1 MSATNNKTDSN
12 TNKNNNRSNKPEI
25 QRYSVAKGKYSSKLN
40 NDRPTSGNSKNF
52 NSYYNNNNNNNQY
65 YYNEPSYYDN
75 DYQQKPQRKP
85 PKKKPIE
92 PEVKIDGASS
102 NIKDATS
109 SSETETDL
117 DKRIESMTFENQKLT
132 EQKTSETRAG
142 LIFLNNKESQDD
154 TNEIDSSPRQF
165 YNQTRK
171 QQQNKKPIRSNQPQS
186 ITQSLRG
193 LTNVTRTLY
202 DPNAPTPKTPPIQQ
216 LTTVKVPPNPPSQPP
231 LPPPPLSTSTQQQMQ
246 EFYQHQFF
254 NHELWNQ
261 TYGNTIQN
269 DASLQAAQALQMRK
283 QAFNYWLTQIHN
295 LEKSLS
301 IYLNNS
307 PHMDVNFRRM
317 MEAKITLQQAYI
329 HAMMTDMELSLSKN
343 LDAQLWKSC
352 FHNVIERFREYD
364 KQLTDNNNVKK
375 YIETVIEDGE
385 RFFLA
390 FIRQLESAFHID
402 TQLYF
407 NPNVYSPELNTIV
420 AKYALLCT
428 QHCFLN
434 LGDLARYKETNRNG
448 TDYSEAR
455 KYYFR
460 ARLLYPKN
468 GKSCKQLAIL
478 AVMTHRRLDA
488 IYYYVRALATT
499 TLNDSVKQNLVSL
512 FEEAR
517 RRLETFEKELKE
529 REKKNERKI
538 RAGNQKLEIWKRTDG
553 TVVGRSLDDGQ
564 STNNQNDFDG
574 CVSQQELIHWFILNY
589 ITLHGKLYTK
599 TGMETYTELCSR
611 MLRQFQYLLRHDP
624 CVFGKQQLVQMMA
637 INMYQIEVAKQVNVS
652 VDIVVRSQYEESSLQ
667 LALDMFGLL
676 TEQTAI
682 ILERHL
688 KTRSTI
694 NNSETP
700 SPPPPIF
707 NSWLR
712 HVFPSLKIFT
722 DWMTCN
728 ANSFIPLPDQLPAE
742 FGPHPDI
749 LISLA
754 KVINLIRT
762 IDRTYIQL
770 GSNLTNSVPV
780 ILEEDIELSGFYPL
794 LTLPADTL
802 QTISDTP
809 LDEAK
814 DSKRIVR
821 LCFFAD
827 YLCGLKQPV
836 FIYDVQQ
843 KTYHPALKS
852 SIHSERSKSPTND
865 NQNLSMDHEYNSNEP
880 VSPLSN
886 SNNIDQSS
894 TDSIVNGIDMK
905 ELKRKKRQLE
915 HQLAEK
921 QKQEQVVK
929 DILNTSR
936 LIEIEVIPRFI
947 VLDTNCFVNYLPI
960 IYKLIKQGRFI
971 IIIPLIV
978 ICELDKLS
986 VTTIVDDDSYEH
998 AEMVRRQSI
1007 QAVKMIEECFAS
1019 KERRV
1024 QAMTGEGTVL
1034 DSIQFRNEVK
1044 KHESNDDTILGCCL
1058 KYCHDNPREFFP
1070 ANKDGAIRLHRE
1082 VVLITDDRNLRLKA
1096 QARNVPVKDLMK
1108 FLELAQVTL

>member
-1070 ANKDGAIRLHRE
+1070 ANKGNFVFSQTNEGIYQTINCRSE
-1082 VVLITDDRNLRLKA
+1082 
-1096 QARNVPVKDLMK
+1096 
-1108 FLELAQVTL
+1108 

>member
-375 YIETVIEDGE
+375 CIETVIEDE
-385 RFFLA
+385 
-390 FIRQLESAFHID
+390 
-402 TQLYF
+402 
-407 NPNVYSPELNTIV
+407 
-420 AKYALLCT
+420 
-428 QHCFLN
+428 
-434 LGDLARYKETNRNG
+434 
-448 TDYSEAR
+448 
-455 KYYFR
+455 
-460 ARLLYPKN
+460 
-468 GKSCKQLAIL
+468 
-478 AVMTHRRLDA
+478 
-488 IYYYVRALATT
+488 
-499 TLNDSVKQNLVSL
+499 ND
-512 FEEAR
+512 
-517 RRLETFEKELKE
+517 
-529 REKKNERKI
+529 
-538 RAGNQKLEIWKRTDG
+538 
-553 TVVGRSLDDGQ
+553 
-564 STNNQNDFDG
+564 
-574 CVSQQELIHWFILNY
+574 
-589 ITLHGKLYTK
+589 
-599 TGMETYTELCSR
+599 
-611 MLRQFQYLLRHDP
+611 
-624 CVFGKQQLVQMMA
+624 
-637 INMYQIEVAKQVNVS
+637 
-652 VDIVVRSQYEESSLQ
+652 
-667 LALDMFGLL
+667 
-676 TEQTAI
+676 
-682 ILERHL
+682 
-688 KTRSTI
+688 
-694 NNSETP
+694 
-700 SPPPPIF
+700 
-707 NSWLR
+707 
-712 HVFPSLKIFT
+712 
-722 DWMTCN
+722 
-728 ANSFIPLPDQLPAE
+728 
-742 FGPHPDI
+742 
-749 LISLA
+749 
-754 KVINLIRT
+754 
-762 IDRTYIQL
+762 
-770 GSNLTNSVPV
+770 
-780 ILEEDIELSGFYPL
+780 
-794 LTLPADTL
+794 
-802 QTISDTP
+802 
-809 LDEAK
+809 
-814 DSKRIVR
+814 
-821 LCFFAD
+821 
-827 YLCGLKQPV
+827 
-836 FIYDVQQ
+836 
-843 KTYHPALKS
+843 
-852 SIHSERSKSPTND
+852 
-865 NQNLSMDHEYNSNEP
+865 
-880 VSPLSN
+880 
-886 SNNIDQSS
+886 
-894 TDSIVNGIDMK
+894 
-905 ELKRKKRQLE
+905 
-915 HQLAEK
+915 
-921 QKQEQVVK
+921 
-929 DILNTSR
+929 
-936 LIEIEVIPRFI
+936 
-947 VLDTNCFVNYLPI
+947 
-960 IYKLIKQGRFI
+960 
-971 IIIPLIV
+971 
-978 ICELDKLS
+978 
-986 VTTIVDDDSYEH
+986 
-998 AEMVRRQSI
+998 
-1007 QAVKMIEECFAS
+1007 
-1019 KERRV
+1019 
-1024 QAMTGEGTVL
+1024 
-1034 DSIQFRNEVK
+1034 
-1044 KHESNDDTILGCCL
+1044 
-1058 KYCHDNPREFFP
+1058 
-1070 ANKDGAIRLHRE
+1070 
-1082 VVLITDDRNLRLKA
+1082 
-1096 QARNVPVKDLMK
+1096 
-1108 FLELAQVTL
+1108 